1 MSEVSLD
8 TAPAITINLDNVEAA
23 VKQERGLE
31 ATDSVGKETNG
42 GEANQSAE
50 LDSYPEGQVLS
61 LSTSTS

>member
-31 ATDSVGKETNG
+31 AADSVGKETNG
-42 GEANQSAE
+42 GETVHSAE
-50 LDSYPEGQVLS
+50 LDSYPEG
-61 LSTSTS
+61 